1 MQSSSFWSSSSS
13 LTCLPWWG
21 SRCRRCCCFQ
31 CRGLFVRTVL
41 THLVFALIDDCGIAQ
56 LIKTDPIKIRLL
68 VGCHTWTLPGPGVS
82 SPSESSPSSVLA
94 RTRWLGGFKKW
105 WIKKTVPRL
114 GLTGGPSSHLLTPLL
129 GSGPYSARPTSASFL
144 ICTTEPSSLG
154 YAQQSFDISKFTKAL
169 EKVETNMKIS
179 YDCIPIC
186 FLTGWVLAQLPC
198 SWKATWKR
206 RCPDTSTSVSGP
218 ANHPHPWQTR
228 SKWKS

>member
-82 SPSESSPSSVLA
+82 SLSESSPSSVLA
-94 RTRWLGGFKKW
+94 RTRCLGGFKKW

-144 ICTTEPSSLG
+144 MCTTAKQPRLCS
-154 YAQQSFDISKFTKAL
+154 AKFWYF
-169 EKVETNMKIS
+169 KIHKSIGKSRNKYENIIWLHS
-179 YDCIPIC
+179 YLS
-186 FLTGWVLAQLPC
+186 LTGWVLAQLPC

-228 SKWKS
+228 SEWKS

>member
-1 MQSSSFWSSSSS
+1 MQSSSFWSSSWSP
-13 LTCLPWWG
+13 TCLPWWG
-21 SRCRRCCCFQ
+21 SRCRRCCCHCFQ
-31 CRGLFVRTVL
+31 CRGLFVRTVF

-82 SPSESSPSSVLA
+82 SLSESSPSSVLA
-94 RTRWLGGFKKW
+94 RTRCLGGFKKW

-129 GSGPYSARPTSASFL
+129 GSGPYS
-144 ICTTEPSSLG
+144 
-154 YAQQSFDISKFTKAL
+154 AQQSFDISKFTKAL

-228 SKWKS
+228 SEWKS